1 MNRCSLPRHLRP
13 SQHIATIA
21 GAVHGFIR
29 TEIVSAGHI
38 QRARVS

>member
-1 MNRCSLPRHLRP
+1 MNRSSLPRHPLP
-13 SQHIATIA
+13 SRTIAMEA

-29 TEIVSAGHI
+29 TENVSAGCT